1 MKITGHT
8 YSVTIRSQLGNVSG
22 SCHRLCGT
30 SAASPE
36 FTHEHCVFAEYLNS
50 ADSSY
55 LNRPI
60 VGPTPPKL
68 PASWSSN
75 LRHHRV
81 VCGVSR
87 RTLTILLYPQ
97 HSVKG
102 ISRNLRE
109 IFVQADSPSPAAPPA
124 SGCALYII
132 GMAARSAFLFLRFI
146 FRTFHGIFDVFHA
159 FSQKNPSISA
169 LLPFCKLHSL

>member
-22 SCHRLCGT
+22 SCHRLCGA

-68 PASWSSN
+68 PAHSSN
-75 LRHHRV
+75 LRYHRV
-81 VCGVSR
+81 LTCSR
-87 RTLTILLYPQ
+87 
-97 HSVKG
+97 K
-102 ISRNLRE
+102 
-109 IFVQADSPSPAAPPA
+109 F
-124 SGCALYII
+124 LYIVQYFRRKVKCLHKI
-132 GMAARSAFLFLRFI
+132 FSDFLLKSEFFALCTKTDLKTLVPGLFC
-146 FRTFHGIFDVFHA
+146 
-159 FSQKNPSISA
+159 PISTGNNR
-169 LLPFCKLHSL
+169 